1 MLIQKRILCAERVRR
16 VPVSFSYVDHR
27 LVRGGYLRRA
37 DAKAW
42 ALYLVLVTVGDEHG
56 LSYYGDGTLGRLLS
70 LTDTE
75 VAVARGQLAAA
86 GVIAYEKPLYQV
98 LALEARAGREGPR

>member
-27 LVRGGYLRRA
+27 LVRGGYLKRA

-42 ALYLVLVTVGDEHG
+42 ALYLVLVTVGDEAG
-56 LSYYGDGTLGRLLS
+56 LSYYSDRALGELLGLPIPEIVAARRRL
-70 LTDTE
+70 
-75 VAVARGQLAAA
+75 QAAD
-86 GVIAYEKPLYQV
+86 VIVYDDPLYQV
-98 LALEARAGREGPR
+98 LALEGGRP

>member
-27 LVRGGYLRRA
+27 LVRGGYLKRA

-42 ALYLVLVTVGDEHG
+42 ALYLVLVTVGDEAG
-56 LSYYGDGTLGRLLS
+56 LSYYSDRALGEMLALPGP
-70 LTDTE
+70 E
-75 VAVARGQLAAA
+75 IAAA
-86 GVIAYEKPLYQV
+86 RRRLQAADVIVYEDPLYQV
-98 LALEARAGREGPR
+98 LALEGGRP